1 MRNKQAN
8 LAVHHT
14 IRACTRTYTIQGRAR
29 EENFYAKLNAIC
41 KKEISRNS
49 GLHALLTFHPLSLKF
64 LADLDNTQL
73 YTQFAETISRERLRQ
88 NVGDLLLSAD
98 VLNVHL
104 PISNTLPNEM
114 KSHIY
119 VFTSVVENKILTEG
133 YSRLAIHLQQE
144 SCAPLALQLCKQL
157 R

>member
-1 MRNKQAN
+1 MC
-8 LAVHHT
+8 
-14 IRACTRTYTIQGRAR
+14 ACTRTYTIQGRAW
-29 EENFYAKLNAIC
+29 EENFHAKLNAIR
-41 KKEISRNS
+41 KKEISKNS

-104 PISNTLPNEM
+104 PISNTVKNEM
-114 KSHIY
+114 ESHIF
-119 VFTSVVENKILTEG
+119 VFTSVMENGILSEG
-133 YSRLAIHLQQE
+133 YSRLAIHL
-144 SCAPLALQLCKQL
+144 
-157 R
+157 